1 MTSIHKIKKKNNL
14 FICFSLF
21 FFKLSKK
28 YKILILGATT
38 VIIFILFL
46 KALNTDKV
54 YQPNQ
59 MVNKK
64 IPEIILEDF
73 NNKNSKIDQNI
84 FSQKDFVLIN
94 IWASWCVPCL
104 IEHPFLMSLKNKN
117 KIDII
122 GIKHTGIGSVKLL
135 RQIVDIEQ
143 ILLKHSG
150 RKPKRCIS
158 FTDSKVI
165 PIIQSCTNRHG
176 IGQAY
181 GDISM
186 TN

>member
-1 MTSIHKIKKKNNL
+1 MN
-14 FICFSLF
+14 
-21 FFKLSKK
+21 KK

-64 IPEIILEDF
+64 IPEIILEDL

-122 GIKHTGIGSVKLL
+122 GINYKDETTNAQNFLKKYGNPYSRIG
-135 RQIVDIEQ
+135 VDKKGEV
-143 ILLKHSG
+143 
-150 RKPKRCIS
+150 
-158 FTDSKVI
+158 T
-165 PIIQSCTNRHG
+165 IQLG
-176 IGQAY
+176 AY
-181 GDISM
+181 GVPETYVLKKGLIIFKHIGPINEDIV
-186 TN
+186 NKILELKK

>member
-1 MTSIHKIKKKNNL
+1 MN
-14 FICFSLF
+14 
-21 FFKLSKK
+21 KK
-28 YKILILGATT
+28 YKNLILGLTT
-38 VIIFILFL
+38 IIIIILFL
-46 KALNTDKV
+46 RNLNTDKV

-122 GIKHTGIGSVKLL
+122 GINYKDETTNAQNFLKKYGNPYSRIG
-135 RQIVDIEQ
+135 VDKKGEV
-143 ILLKHSG
+143 
-150 RKPKRCIS
+150 
-158 FTDSKVI
+158 T
-165 PIIQSCTNRHG
+165 IQLG
-176 IGQAY
+176 AY
-181 GDISM
+181 GVPETYVLKKGLIIFKHIGPINEDIV
-186 TN
+186 NKILELKK

>member
-1 MTSIHKIKKKNNL
+1 MN
-14 FICFSLF
+14 
-21 FFKLSKK
+21 KK

-59 MVNKK
+59 MVNKQ

-122 GIKHTGIGSVKLL
+122 GINYKDETTNAQNFLKKYGNPYSRIG
-135 RQIVDIEQ
+135 VDKKGEV
-143 ILLKHSG
+143 
-150 RKPKRCIS
+150 
-158 FTDSKVI
+158 T
-165 PIIQSCTNRHG
+165 IQLG
-176 IGQAY
+176 AY
-181 GDISM
+181 GVPETYVLKKGLIIFKHIGPINEDIV
-186 TN
+186 NKILELKK

>member
-1 MTSIHKIKKKNNL
+1 MN
-14 FICFSLF
+14 
-21 FFKLSKK
+21 KK

-38 VIIFILFL
+38 IIIFILFL

-73 NNKNSKIDQNI
+73 NNKNIKIDQHI

-104 IEHPFLMSLKNKN
+104 IEHPFLMSLKNKS

-122 GIKHTGIGSVKLL
+122 GINYKDETTNAQNFLKKYGNPYSRIG
-135 RQIVDIEQ
+135 VDKKGEV
-143 ILLKHSG
+143 
-150 RKPKRCIS
+150 
-158 FTDSKVI
+158 T
-165 PIIQSCTNRHG
+165 IQLG
-176 IGQAY
+176 AY
-181 GDISM
+181 GIPETYVLKKGLIVFKHIGPINEDIV
-186 TN
+186 NKILELKK

>member
-1 MTSIHKIKKKNNL
+1 MN
-14 FICFSLF
+14 
-21 FFKLSKK
+21 KK

-73 NNKNSKIDQNI
+73 NNKNIKIDQHI

-104 IEHPFLMSLKNKN
+104 IEHPFLMSLKNKS

-122 GIKHTGIGSVKLL
+122 GINYKDETTNAQNFLKKYGNPYSRIG
-135 RQIVDIEQ
+135 VDKKGEV
-143 ILLKHSG
+143 
-150 RKPKRCIS
+150 
-158 FTDSKVI
+158 T
-165 PIIQSCTNRHG
+165 IQLG
-176 IGQAY
+176 AY
-181 GDISM
+181 GIPETYVLKKGLIVFKHIGPINEDIV
-186 TN
+186 NKILELKK

>member
-1 MTSIHKIKKKNNL
+1 MN
-14 FICFSLF
+14 
-21 FFKLSKK
+21 KK

-38 VIIFILFL
+38 FIIFILFL
-46 KALNTDKV
+46 KVLNTDKV

-104 IEHPFLMSLKNKN
+104 IEHPFLMSLKNQN

-122 GIKHTGIGSVKLL
+122 GINYKDETTNAQNFLKKYGNPYSRIG
-135 RQIVDIEQ
+135 VDKKGEV
-143 ILLKHSG
+143 
-150 RKPKRCIS
+150 
-158 FTDSKVI
+158 T
-165 PIIQSCTNRHG
+165 IQLG
-176 IGQAY
+176 AY
-181 GDISM
+181 GVPETYVLKKGLIIFKHIGPINEDIV
-186 TN
+186 NKILELKK

>member
-1 MTSIHKIKKKNNL
+1 MNQ
-14 FICFSLF
+14 
-21 FFKLSKK
+21 K
-28 YKILILGATT
+28 YKIVILGATT

-46 KALNTDKV
+46 KAINTDKV

-94 IWASWCVPCL
+94 IWASWCIPCL

-122 GIKHTGIGSVKLL
+122 GINYKDETTNAQNFLKKYGNPYSRIG
-135 RQIVDIEQ
+135 VDKKGEV
-143 ILLKHSG
+143 
-150 RKPKRCIS
+150 
-158 FTDSKVI
+158 T
-165 PIIQSCTNRHG
+165 IQLG
-176 IGQAY
+176 AY
-181 GDISM
+181 GVPETYVLKKGLIIFKHIGPINEDIV
-186 TN
+186 NKILELKK

>member
-1 MTSIHKIKKKNNL
+1 MN
-14 FICFSLF
+14 
-21 FFKLSKK
+21 KK

-46 KALNTDKV
+46 KALNTDKI

-122 GIKHTGIGSVKLL
+122 GINYKDETTNAQNFLKKYGNPYSRIG
-135 RQIVDIEQ
+135 VDKKGEV
-143 ILLKHSG
+143 
-150 RKPKRCIS
+150 
-158 FTDSKVI
+158 T
-165 PIIQSCTNRHG
+165 IQLG
-176 IGQAY
+176 AY
-181 GDISM
+181 GVPETYVLKKGLIIFKHIGPINEDIV
-186 TN
+186 NKILELKK

>member
-1 MTSIHKIKKKNNL
+1 MN
-14 FICFSLF
+14 
-21 FFKLSKK
+21 KK

-46 KALNTDKV
+46 KVLNTDKV

-73 NNKNSKIDQNI
+73 NNKNSKIDQSI

-122 GIKHTGIGSVKLL
+122 GINYKDETTNAQNFLKKYGNPYSRIG
-135 RQIVDIEQ
+135 VDKKGEV
-143 ILLKHSG
+143 
-150 RKPKRCIS
+150 
-158 FTDSKVI
+158 T
-165 PIIQSCTNRHG
+165 IQLG
-176 IGQAY
+176 AY
-181 GDISM
+181 GVPETYVLKKGLIIFKHIGPLNEDIV
-186 TN
+186 NKILELKK

>member
-1 MTSIHKIKKKNNL
+1 MN
-14 FICFSLF
+14 
-21 FFKLSKK
+21 KK

-46 KALNTDKV
+46 KVLNTDKV

-73 NNKNSKIDQNI
+73 INKNSKIDQNI

-122 GIKHTGIGSVKLL
+122 GINYKDETTNAQNFLKKYGNPYSRIG
-135 RQIVDIEQ
+135 VDKKGEV
-143 ILLKHSG
+143 
-150 RKPKRCIS
+150 
-158 FTDSKVI
+158 T
-165 PIIQSCTNRHG
+165 IQLG
-176 IGQAY
+176 AY
-181 GDISM
+181 GVPETYVLKKGLIIFKHIGPINEDIV
-186 TN
+186 NKILELKK

>member
-1 MTSIHKIKKKNNL
+1 MN
-14 FICFSLF
+14 
-21 FFKLSKK
+21 KK

-122 GIKHTGIGSVKLL
+122 GINYKDETTNAQNFLKKYGNPYSRIGVDKKGEVTIQLGAYGVPETYVLKKGLIIFKHTGTISKEDLL
-135 RQIVDIEQ
+135 SKINT
-143 ILLKHSG
+143 IL
-150 RKPKRCIS
+150 
-158 FTDSKVI
+158 
-165 PIIQSCTNRHG
+165 
-176 IGQAY
+176 
-181 GDISM
+181 
-186 TN
+186 

>member
-1 MTSIHKIKKKNNL
+1 MN
-14 FICFSLF
+14 
-21 FFKLSKK
+21 KK

-46 KALNTDKV
+46 KVLNTDKV

-73 NNKNSKIDQNI
+73 NNKNSKIDQSI

-122 GIKHTGIGSVKLL
+122 GINYKDETTNAQNFLKKYGNPYSRIG
-135 RQIVDIEQ
+135 VDKKGEV
-143 ILLKHSG
+143 
-150 RKPKRCIS
+150 
-158 FTDSKVI
+158 T
-165 PIIQSCTNRHG
+165 IQLG
-176 IGQAY
+176 AY
-181 GDISM
+181 GVPETYVLKKGLIIFKHIGPINEDIV
-186 TN
+186 NKILELKK

>member
-1 MTSIHKIKKKNNL
+1 
-14 FICFSLF
+14 
-21 FFKLSKK
+21 
-28 YKILILGATT
+28 
-38 VIIFILFL
+38 
-46 KALNTDKV
+46 
-54 YQPNQ
+54 

-122 GIKHTGIGSVKLL
+122 GINYKDETTNAQNFLKKYGNPYSRIG
-135 RQIVDIEQ
+135 VDKKGEV
-143 ILLKHSG
+143 
-150 RKPKRCIS
+150 
-158 FTDSKVI
+158 T
-165 PIIQSCTNRHG
+165 IQLG
-176 IGQAY
+176 AY
-181 GDISM
+181 GVPETYVLKKGLIIFKHIGPINEDIV
-186 TN
+186 NKILELKK

>member
-1 MTSIHKIKKKNNL
+1 MN
-14 FICFSLF
+14 
-21 FFKLSKK
+21 KK

-46 KALNTDKV
+46 KVLNTGKV

-122 GIKHTGIGSVKLL
+122 GINYKDETTNAQNFLKKYGNPYSRIG
-135 RQIVDIEQ
+135 VDKKGEV
-143 ILLKHSG
+143 
-150 RKPKRCIS
+150 
-158 FTDSKVI
+158 T
-165 PIIQSCTNRHG
+165 IQLG
-176 IGQAY
+176 AY
-181 GDISM
+181 GVPETYVLKKGLIIFKHIGPINEDIV
-186 TN
+186 NKILELKK

>member
-1 MTSIHKIKKKNNL
+1 MN
-14 FICFSLF
+14 
-21 FFKLSKK
+21 KK

-46 KALNTDKV
+46 KVLNTDKV

-122 GIKHTGIGSVKLL
+122 GINYKDETTNALNFLKKYGNPYSRIG
-135 RQIVDIEQ
+135 VDKKGEV
-143 ILLKHSG
+143 
-150 RKPKRCIS
+150 
-158 FTDSKVI
+158 T
-165 PIIQSCTNRHG
+165 IQLG
-176 IGQAY
+176 AY
-181 GDISM
+181 GVPETYVLKKGLIIFKHIGPINEDIV
-186 TN
+186 NKILELKK

>member
-1 MTSIHKIKKKNNL
+1 MN
-14 FICFSLF
+14 
-21 FFKLSKK
+21 KK

-38 VIIFILFL
+38 IIIFILFL
-46 KALNTDKV
+46 KVLNTDKV

-73 NNKNSKIDQNI
+73 NTKNSKIDQNI
-84 FSQKDFVLIN
+84 FLQKDFVLIN

-122 GIKHTGIGSVKLL
+122 GINYKDETTNAQNFLKKYGNPYSRIG
-135 RQIVDIEQ
+135 VDKKGEV
-143 ILLKHSG
+143 
-150 RKPKRCIS
+150 
-158 FTDSKVI
+158 T
-165 PIIQSCTNRHG
+165 IQLG
-176 IGQAY
+176 AY
-181 GDISM
+181 GVPETYVLKKGLIIFKHIGPINEDIV
-186 TN
+186 NKILELKK

>member
-1 MTSIHKIKKKNNL
+1 MNQ
-14 FICFSLF
+14 
-21 FFKLSKK
+21 K
-28 YKILILGATT
+28 YKIVILGATT

-46 KALNTDKV
+46 KAINTDKV

-84 FSQKDFVLIN
+84 FSQKENVLIN

-122 GIKHTGIGSVKLL
+122 GINYKDENTNAQNFLKKYGNPYSRIG
-135 RQIVDIEQ
+135 VDKKGEV
-143 ILLKHSG
+143 
-150 RKPKRCIS
+150 
-158 FTDSKVI
+158 T
-165 PIIQSCTNRHG
+165 IQLG
-176 IGQAY
+176 AY
-181 GDISM
+181 GVPETYVLKKGLIIFKHIGPINEDIV
-186 TN
+186 NKILELKK

>member
-1 MTSIHKIKKKNNL
+1 MN
-14 FICFSLF
+14 
-21 FFKLSKK
+21 KK

-59 MVNKK
+59 MLNKK

-122 GIKHTGIGSVKLL
+122 GINYKDETTNAQNFLKKYGNPYSRIG
-135 RQIVDIEQ
+135 VDKKGEV
-143 ILLKHSG
+143 
-150 RKPKRCIS
+150 
-158 FTDSKVI
+158 T
-165 PIIQSCTNRHG
+165 IQLG
-176 IGQAY
+176 AY
-181 GDISM
+181 GVPETYVLKKGLIIFKHIGPINEDIV
-186 TN
+186 NKILELKK

>member
-1 MTSIHKIKKKNNL
+1 MN
-14 FICFSLF
+14 
-21 FFKLSKK
+21 KK

-46 KALNTDKV
+46 KVLNTDKV

-122 GIKHTGIGSVKLL
+122 GINYKDETTNAQNFLKKYGNPYSRIG
-135 RQIVDIEQ
+135 VDKKGEVTTQ
-143 ILLKHSG
+143 LG
-150 RKPKRCIS
+150 
-158 FTDSKVI
+158 
-165 PIIQSCTNRHG
+165 
-176 IGQAY
+176 AY
-181 GDISM
+181 GVPETYVLKKGLIIFKHIGPINEDIV
-186 TN
+186 NKILELKK

>member
-1 MTSIHKIKKKNNL
+1 MN
-14 FICFSLF
+14 
-21 FFKLSKK
+21 KK

-46 KALNTDKV
+46 KVLNTDKV

-122 GIKHTGIGSVKLL
+122 GINYKDETTNAQNFLKKYGNPYSRIG
-135 RQIVDIEQ
+135 VDKKGEV
-143 ILLKHSG
+143 
-150 RKPKRCIS
+150 
-158 FTDSKVI
+158 T
-165 PIIQSCTNRHG
+165 IQLG
-176 IGQAY
+176 AY
-181 GDISM
+181 GVPETYVVKKGLIIFKHIGPINEDIV
-186 TN
+186 NKILELKK

>member
-1 MTSIHKIKKKNNL
+1 MN
-14 FICFSLF
+14 
-21 FFKLSKK
+21 KK

-84 FSQKDFVLIN
+84 FSQKNFVLIN

-122 GIKHTGIGSVKLL
+122 GINYKDETTNAQNFLKKYGNPYSRIG
-135 RQIVDIEQ
+135 VDKKGEV
-143 ILLKHSG
+143 
-150 RKPKRCIS
+150 
-158 FTDSKVI
+158 T
-165 PIIQSCTNRHG
+165 IQLG
-176 IGQAY
+176 AY
-181 GDISM
+181 GVPETYVLKKGLIIFKHIGPINEDIV
-186 TN
+186 NKILELKK

>member
-1 MTSIHKIKKKNNL
+1 MN
-14 FICFSLF
+14 
-21 FFKLSKK
+21 KK
-28 YKILILGATT
+28 YKISILGVTT
-38 VIIFILFL
+38 IIIFILFL
-46 KALNTDKV
+46 KVLNNDKV

-122 GIKHTGIGSVKLL
+122 GINYKDETTNAQNFLKKYGNPYSRIG
-135 RQIVDIEQ
+135 VDKKGEV
-143 ILLKHSG
+143 
-150 RKPKRCIS
+150 
-158 FTDSKVI
+158 T
-165 PIIQSCTNRHG
+165 IQLG
-176 IGQAY
+176 AY
-181 GDISM
+181 GVPETYVLKKGLIIFKHIGPINEDIV
-186 TN
+186 NKILELKK

>member
-1 MTSIHKIKKKNNL
+1 MN
-14 FICFSLF
+14 
-21 FFKLSKK
+21 KK

-38 VIIFILFL
+38 IIIFILFL

-84 FSQKDFVLIN
+84 FLQKDFVLIN

-122 GIKHTGIGSVKLL
+122 GINYKDETTNAQNFLKKYGNPYSRIG
-135 RQIVDIEQ
+135 VDKKGEV
-143 ILLKHSG
+143 
-150 RKPKRCIS
+150 
-158 FTDSKVI
+158 T
-165 PIIQSCTNRHG
+165 IQLG
-176 IGQAY
+176 AY
-181 GDISM
+181 GVPETYVLKKGLIIFKHIGPINEDIV
-186 TN
+186 NKILELKK

>member
-1 MTSIHKIKKKNNL
+1 MN
-14 FICFSLF
+14 
-21 FFKLSKK
+21 KK

-46 KALNTDKV
+46 KVLNTDKV

-122 GIKHTGIGSVKLL
+122 GINYKDETTNAQNFLKKYGNPYSRIG
-135 RQIVDIEQ
+135 VDKKGEV
-143 ILLKHSG
+143 
-150 RKPKRCIS
+150 
-158 FTDSKVI
+158 T
-165 PIIQSCTNRHG
+165 IQLG
-176 IGQAY
+176 AY
-181 GDISM
+181 GVPETYVLKKGLIIFKHIGPINEDIV
-186 TN
+186 NKILEFKK

>member
-1 MTSIHKIKKKNNL
+1 MN
-14 FICFSLF
+14 
-21 FFKLSKK
+21 KK

-84 FSQKDFVLIN
+84 FLQKDFVLIN

-122 GIKHTGIGSVKLL
+122 GINYKDETTNAQNFLKKYGNPYSRIG
-135 RQIVDIEQ
+135 VDKKGEV
-143 ILLKHSG
+143 
-150 RKPKRCIS
+150 
-158 FTDSKVI
+158 T
-165 PIIQSCTNRHG
+165 IQLG
-176 IGQAY
+176 AY
-181 GDISM
+181 GVPETYVLKKGLIIFKHIGPINEDIV
-186 TN
+186 NKILELKK

>member
-1 MTSIHKIKKKNNL
+1 MN
-14 FICFSLF
+14 
-21 FFKLSKK
+21 KK

-73 NNKNSKIDQNI
+73 NNKNNKIDQNI

-122 GIKHTGIGSVKLL
+122 GINYKDETTNAQNFLKKYGNPYSRIG
-135 RQIVDIEQ
+135 VDKKGEV
-143 ILLKHSG
+143 
-150 RKPKRCIS
+150 
-158 FTDSKVI
+158 T
-165 PIIQSCTNRHG
+165 IQLG
-176 IGQAY
+176 AY
-181 GDISM
+181 GVPENYVLKKGLIIFKHIGPINEDIV
-186 TN
+186 NKILELKK

>member
-1 MTSIHKIKKKNNL
+1 MN
-14 FICFSLF
+14 
-21 FFKLSKK
+21 KK
-28 YKILILGATT
+28 YKILILGATII
-38 VIIFILFL
+38 IIFILFL

-59 MVNKK
+59 MVNKQ

-122 GIKHTGIGSVKLL
+122 GINYKDETTNAQNFLKKYGNPYSRIG
-135 RQIVDIEQ
+135 VDKKGEV
-143 ILLKHSG
+143 
-150 RKPKRCIS
+150 
-158 FTDSKVI
+158 T
-165 PIIQSCTNRHG
+165 IQLG
-176 IGQAY
+176 AY
-181 GDISM
+181 GVPETYVLKKGLIIFKHIGPINEDIV
-186 TN
+186 NKILELKK

>member
-1 MTSIHKIKKKNNL
+1 MNQ
-14 FICFSLF
+14 
-21 FFKLSKK
+21 K
-28 YKILILGATT
+28 YKIVILGATT

-46 KALNTDKV
+46 KAINTDKV

-122 GIKHTGIGSVKLL
+122 GINYKDENTNAQNFLKKYGNPYSRIG
-135 RQIVDIEQ
+135 VDKKGEV
-143 ILLKHSG
+143 
-150 RKPKRCIS
+150 
-158 FTDSKVI
+158 T
-165 PIIQSCTNRHG
+165 IQLG
-176 IGQAY
+176 AY
-181 GDISM
+181 GVPETYVLKKGLIIFKHIGPINEDIV
-186 TN
+186 NKILELKK

>member
-1 MTSIHKIKKKNNL
+1 MN
-14 FICFSLF
+14 
-21 FFKLSKK
+21 KK

-38 VIIFILFL
+38 IIIFILFL

-122 GIKHTGIGSVKLL
+122 GINYKDETTNAQNFLKKYGNPYSRIG
-135 RQIVDIEQ
+135 VDKKGEV
-143 ILLKHSG
+143 
-150 RKPKRCIS
+150 
-158 FTDSKVI
+158 T
-165 PIIQSCTNRHG
+165 IQLG
-176 IGQAY
+176 AY
-181 GDISM
+181 GVPETYVLKKGLIIFKHIGPINEDIV
-186 TN
+186 NKILELKK

>member
-1 MTSIHKIKKKNNL
+1 MN
-14 FICFSLF
+14 
-21 FFKLSKK
+21 KK

-122 GIKHTGIGSVKLL
+122 GINYKDETTNAQNFLKKYGNPYSRIGVDKKRRGYNSIRCL
-135 RQIVDIEQ
+135 RCSRN
-143 ILLKHSG
+143 L
-150 RKPKRCIS
+150 CIKKG
-158 FTDSKVI
+158 F
-165 PIIQSCTNRHG
+165 N
-176 IGQAY
+176 Y
-181 GDISM
+181 L
-186 TN
+186 

>member
-1 MTSIHKIKKKNNL
+1 MN
-14 FICFSLF
+14 
-21 FFKLSKK
+21 KK

-64 IPEIILEDF
+64 IPEIILEYF

-122 GIKHTGIGSVKLL
+122 GINYKDETTNAQNFLKKYDNPYSRLG
-135 RQIVDIEQ
+135 VDKKGEV
-143 ILLKHSG
+143 
-150 RKPKRCIS
+150 
-158 FTDSKVI
+158 T
-165 PIIQSCTNRHG
+165 IQLG
-176 IGQAY
+176 AY
-181 GDISM
+181 GVPETYVLKKGLIIFKHIGPINEDIV
-186 TN
+186 NKILELKK

>member
-1 MTSIHKIKKKNNL
+1 MN
-14 FICFSLF
+14 
-21 FFKLSKK
+21 KK

-59 MVNKK
+59 MLNKK

-122 GIKHTGIGSVKLL
+122 GINYKDETTNAQNFLKKYGNPYSRIG
-135 RQIVDIEQ
+135 VDKKGEV
-143 ILLKHSG
+143 
-150 RKPKRCIS
+150 
-158 FTDSKVI
+158 T
-165 PIIQSCTNRHG
+165 IQLG
-176 IGQAY
+176 AY
-181 GDISM
+181 GVPETYVLKKGLIIFKHIGPINEDII
-186 TN
+186 NKILELKK

>member
-1 MTSIHKIKKKNNL
+1 M
-14 FICFSLF
+14 
-21 FFKLSKK
+21 SKK

-122 GIKHTGIGSVKLL
+122 GINYKDETTNAQNFLKKYGNPYSRIG
-135 RQIVDIEQ
+135 VDKKGEV
-143 ILLKHSG
+143 
-150 RKPKRCIS
+150 
-158 FTDSKVI
+158 T
-165 PIIQSCTNRHG
+165 IQLG
-176 IGQAY
+176 AY
-181 GDISM
+181 GVPETYVLKKGLIIFKHIGPINEDIV
-186 TN
+186 NKILELKK

>member
-1 MTSIHKIKKKNNL
+1 MN
-14 FICFSLF
+14 
-21 FFKLSKK
+21 KK

-38 VIIFILFL
+38 LIIFILFL

-73 NNKNSKIDQNI
+73 NNKNSKIDQHI

-122 GIKHTGIGSVKLL
+122 GINYKDETTNAQNFLKKYGNPYSRIG
-135 RQIVDIEQ
+135 VDKKGEV
-143 ILLKHSG
+143 
-150 RKPKRCIS
+150 
-158 FTDSKVI
+158 T
-165 PIIQSCTNRHG
+165 IQLG
-176 IGQAY
+176 AY
-181 GDISM
+181 GVPETYVLKKGLIVFKHIGPINGDIV
-186 TN
+186 NKILELKK